1 MVLLTVGIA
10 LICLTVLYFYLKRKY
25 FTLVGPIPGIEPQ
38 FLFGNL
44 IQTGLIGRDIAFNV
58 TFVDL
63 KSRFGDVFQYWLGPS
78 RVVVVNRLEDVEH
91 IFGNRHIYDQGELFM
106 EKIGLVTPYAMIS
119 LKGSMEFL
127 CKTQIENN
135 VEV

>member
-1 MVLLTVGIA
+1 MVLLTVVVT
-10 LICLTVLYFYLKRKY
+10 LIFLTVLYYYLKRKY

-58 TFVDL
+58 TFLDL
-63 KSRFGDVFQYWLGPS
+63 KAKFGDIFQYWLGPS
-78 RVVVVNRLEDVEH
+78 RVVAVSRLEDVEH
-91 IFGNRHIYDQGELFM
+91 IFSNRHIYDQGELFT
-106 EKIGLVTPYAMIS
+106 EKIGLVTPYAMLS
-119 LKGSMEFL
+119 LTGLIQFL
-127 CKTQIENN
+127 YETQTENN